1 MILVSCPIFC
11 SLLLLTVVAIFM
23 RKFVVQPLLRN
34 GYILC
39 KKDFDFV
46 VSDDVC

>member
-1 MILVSCPIFC
+1 MILVSYPVFC

-23 RKFVVQPLLRN
+23 RKFVVQPLFRN

-39 KKDFDFV
+39 
-46 VSDDVC
+46 

>member
-1 MILVSCPIFC
+1 METSHVILVSYPVFC
-11 SLLLLTVVAIFM
+11 SLLLLTIVALFM

-39 KKDFDFV
+39 
-46 VSDDVC
+46 

>member
-1 MILVSCPIFC
+1 MILIS
-11 SLLLLTVVAIFM
+11 SVVAIFM

-39 KKDFDFV
+39 SKYFDFV
-46 VSDDVC
+46 VADDIC